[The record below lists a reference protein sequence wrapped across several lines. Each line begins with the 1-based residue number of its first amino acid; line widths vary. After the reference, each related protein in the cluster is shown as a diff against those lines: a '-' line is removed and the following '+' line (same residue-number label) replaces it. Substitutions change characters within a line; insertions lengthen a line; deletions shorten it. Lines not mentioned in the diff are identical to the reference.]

1 MTPTAAAVPAGL
13 ANAFAT
19 WERLPALAAALA
31 ARDAVHLV
39 IDPTDAR
46 ILSASEAAAGLAE
59 SLAGPALAGLNRQ
72 IAAAVAGDADAQ
84 FNLDGNTDNYRATL
98 EAGRQTLIDRAEQ
111 LEV

>member
-39 IDPTDAR
+39 IDSTDAR

-72 IAAAVAGDADAQ
+72 IAAAVAGDAAPRLARLRLDARRIAPPV
-84 FNLDGNTDNYRATL
+84 LCWL
-98 EAGRQTLIDRAEQ
+98 
-111 LEV
+111 